1 MQCTNCNSDVV
12 DGAAFCNRC
21 GTALQMRCASCQA
34 VNPME
39 SSFCHSCGRSLK
51 VGVSFE
57 EAASR
62 KYEPVTGSARPSVS
76 TTCPRCSSSN
86 EPGSTYCYDCGLPLD
101 DSAPSASPPKH
112 ARIISQAGQP
122 AGFWI
127 RLVAWL
133 IDILILLVIG
143 GIILG
148 LTGLGSDAGNPLERV
163 FDPSD
168 FTTTLLEVLYVTVG
182 VAVWST
188 TGGKRVLGLYV
199 LRPDGSKVGV
209 GRAFARYFA
218 HTLSA
223 MVLFTGHLLIA
234 IREDKRGLHDLICDT
249 VVVKR

>member
-1 MQCTNCNSDVV
+1 MQCTSCNSDVV

-21 GTALQMRCASCQA
+21 GTALQMICASCQA

-39 SSFCHSCGRSLK
+39 SSFCHSCGRSLN
-51 VGVSFE
+51 VGVSIE

-62 KYEPVTGSARPSVS
+62 RYEPVTGSAVPSVA
-76 TTCPRCSSSN
+76 TTCPRCDSSN
-86 EPGSTYCYDCGLPLD
+86 EAGSIYCYDCGLPLD
-101 DSAPSASPPKH
+101 DSAAATPSYSRSRMA
-112 ARIISQAGQP
+112 SQAGQP

-127 RLVAWL
+127 RLAAWI
-133 IDILILLVIG
+133 IDFIILSIAG
-143 GIILG
+143 GIIVALFVFGLDGDPPEDLLSQLNFPTILLG
-148 LTGLGSDAGNPLERV
+148 
-163 FDPSD
+163 
-168 FTTTLLEVLYVTVG
+168 VLYVTVG